1 MRKRV
6 ILSTLLLL
14 TAFII
19 LPGSSIGKDNVCK
32 PAVADGNPFPPL
44 PPNPPNPQAIV
55 NNVGGLTLA

>member
-19 LPGSSIGKDNVCK
+19 LPGSGIGKDNVCK
-32 PAVADGNPFPPL
+32 VCKPPVADGNPFPPL
-44 PPNPPNPQAIV
+44 PPNPPNPQAILNTSV
-55 NNVGGLTLA
+55 A

>member
-19 LPGSSIGKDNVCK
+19 LPGSSIGKVNVHK

-44 PPNPPNPQAIV
+44 PPNSHQAIL
-55 NNVGGLTLA
+55 NTSLA